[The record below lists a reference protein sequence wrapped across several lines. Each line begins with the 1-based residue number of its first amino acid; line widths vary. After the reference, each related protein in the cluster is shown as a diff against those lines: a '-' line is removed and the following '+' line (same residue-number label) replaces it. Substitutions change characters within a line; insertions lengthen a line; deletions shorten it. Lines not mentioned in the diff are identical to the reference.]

1 MFAIFCAR
9 HERRLI
15 DEGRVRCPLRK
26 REVEVDLCAA
36 CGWARGMD
44 AQAEVP
50 FVRCR
55 AELVQV
61 LPDTLLVPR

>member
-1 MFAIFCAR
+1 MFGIFCS
-9 HERRLI
+9 HGERRLI
-15 DEGRVRCPLRK
+15 DGGRVRCPLRK

-55 AELVQV
+55 ADLVQV
-61 LPDTLLVPR
+61 LPDASLLPR